1 MSHVRAE
8 TSAGIPEPVSPVE
21 LPAAGAPGRSELFRA
36 LWPVTIEWVRPYYDS
51 IHLFHAGRWL
61 LTLDPQA
68 SEPLL
73 IAAVTHDMERH
84 FPGGTQPDKAAGAW
98 ADEEYNRRHCA
109 RSADIVGRW
118 LSEQGAPD
126 KFVEA
131 VAAPILE
138 HEFGGSPDGDLL
150 QAADS
155 ISFLEVNGHL
165 VSGWVLKGET
175 SLPNAIKK
183 LDWMVERIK
192 LPQASE
198 LAWPHYNRAVVAL
211 QDEVAAADA

>member
-1 MSHVRAE
+1 MLEAE
-8 TSAGIPEPVSPVE
+8 PSSAASEPVSPAP
-21 LPAAGAPGRSELFRA
+21 LPSSDDPGRGELFRR
-36 LWPVTIEWVRPYYDS
+36 LWPVTLEWVRPYYDS
-51 IHLFHAGRWL
+51 IHLFHTGRWL
-61 LTLDPQA
+61 LTLDPA
-68 SEPLL
+68 APEPLL

-118 LSEQGAPD
+118 LREQGVPD
-126 KFVEA
+126 EFVEA
-131 VAAPILE
+131 VEAPILE
-138 HEFGGSPDGDLL
+138 HEFGGSSQGDLL

-175 SLPNAIKK
+175 SLPYAIKK

-192 LPQASE
+192 LEGARE
-198 LAWPHYNRAVVAL
+198 LAWPHYQRALTAVK
-211 QDEVAAADA
+211 DEVAAADA

>member
-1 MSHVRAE
+1 VRADPSGA
-8 TSAGIPEPVSPVE
+8 TSEPVSPVP
-21 LPAAGAPGRSELFRA
+21 LPSPDAPGRSELFQR
-36 LWPVTIEWVRPYYDS
+36 LWPVTIDWVQPYYDS
-51 IHLFHAGRWL
+51 IHLFHTGRWL
-61 LTLDPQA
+61 LTLDPRA
-68 SEPLL
+68 AETLL

-98 ADEEYNRRHCA
+98 ADEEYNRFHCA
-109 RSADIVGRW
+109 RSAEIVGRW
-118 LSEQGAPD
+118 LREQDIPED
-126 KFVEA
+126 FVQA
-131 VAAPILE
+131 VEAPILE
-138 HEFGGSPDGDLL
+138 HEFGGSSEGDVL

-192 LPQASE
+192 LSPARE
-198 LAWPHYNRAVVAL
+198 LAWPHYERSLASVRE
-211 QDEVAAADA
+211 EVAGGGA